1 MLRSCP
7 AGRVSRFNGTPLPF
21 NGRAPVGRADKIFP
35 TVLTTG
41 AIVSVPVEVDGTVDK
56 TFPTVLR
63 TGSSNSEVGS
73 PEVGSPEVGTV
84 DKTPPT
90 VLRTGSSNP
99 MVGSPVLVDGTVDKT
114 PPTVL
119 RTGSSNPVVGRPIGI
134 LVGFELVETE
144 ASIVGR
150 PSGRVVVYD
159 GIEPTV
165 EPTVPTVPTVEPRVE
180 VAVPS
185 KFEAVEPT
193 KLVAVGTAPLKRFEP
208 VEVVAPKAFDKVE
221 VAPPKRFDPV
231 EATPPT
237 VLRRAFGSTVA
248 AVLRSVEPAE
258 PTVPATGPLERL
270 SGMLLTRFNGAFNKE
285 LTPEFKLRPDKRPDP
300 ASAERPAEP

>member
-41 AIVSVPVEVDGTVDK
+41 AIGSVPVEVDGTVDK

-63 TGSSNSEVGS
+63 TGSSN
-73 PEVGSPEVGTV
+73 PEV
-84 DKTPPT
+84 
-90 VLRTGSSNP
+90 
-99 MVGSPVLVDGTVDKT
+99 GTVDKT

-270 SGMLLTRFNGAFNKE
+270 SGMLPTRFNGAFNKE

-300 ASAERPAEP
+300 ASAERPAEPEADVVGFKLKVAV

>member
-1 MLRSCP
+1 M
-7 AGRVSRFNGTPLPF
+7 
-21 NGRAPVGRADKIFP
+21 
-35 TVLTTG
+35 
-41 AIVSVPVEVDGTVDK
+41 
-56 TFPTVLR
+56 
-63 TGSSNSEVGS
+63 
-73 PEVGSPEVGTV
+73 
-84 DKTPPT
+84 
-90 VLRTGSSNP
+90 LRTGSSNP
-99 MVGSPVLVDGTVDKT
+99 EVGTVDKT

-119 RTGSSNPVVGRPIGI
+119 RTGSSNPVVGRPIRI
-134 LVGFELVETE
+134 LVGFEVVETE

-150 PSGRVVVYD
+150 PNGRVVVYD
-159 GIEPTV
+159 GIE
-165 EPTVPTVPTVEPRVE
+165 PTVPTVEPRVE

-185 KFEAVEPT
+185 KSEAVEPT

-248 AVLRSVEPAE
+248 AVLRSVERAE
-258 PTVPATGPLERL
+258 PTLPATGPLERL

-300 ASAERPAEP
+300 ASADTCLNLRLMLLDSSLRLQFETKCKLQTIRGEENLLY